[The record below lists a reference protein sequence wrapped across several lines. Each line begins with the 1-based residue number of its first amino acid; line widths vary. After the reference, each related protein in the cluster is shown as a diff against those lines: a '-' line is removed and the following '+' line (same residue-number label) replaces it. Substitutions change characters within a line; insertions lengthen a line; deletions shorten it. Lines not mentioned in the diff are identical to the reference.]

1 MLKQSAQNHRSGSW
15 ERGRRPGLWIAAI
28 LSWVWIGVLPL
39 AAQQAASPAV
49 TIPFT
54 PAVTPI
60 PNADGGMFEN
70 GTLTSE
76 TSAQLANHTVTYNN
90 QTYGPLRL
98 LHTYICL
105 NPVGIDFS
113 QCALTYPNPKP
124 LTRADLANIDQQ
136 LAKIE
141 PAGIKVLLRFTYN
154 FPTNTT
160 TGEDAPLPVLL
171 ADIAELKP
179 IIHKYA
185 KVIYA
190 MEVGF
195 VGYWGEEH
203 NSQNAW
209 NRTNNTI
216 PAMTKFLQAEADAFG
231 SDVLLLERD
240 PPVLMALEPPAG
252 PLFGIHDDHL
262 AGDATDADTW
272 QNKDYLLPTYD
283 YTYNQIFAF
292 GTARSEVTPF
302 TGTFPVT
309 PDTQFQNCSNLPD
322 YFSDI
327 HLNGLNVG
335 AGSGPAGFP
344 LIADCIPELFGKVGP
359 QISLVSVKTKT
370 QVKAGNTLRMRLK
383 FTNLGYSSLFVRHPV
398 YAVLTDTDGVPLSQF
413 APVRIAVDLTQI
425 APGKVSEATALLTIP
440 ESLGGQNAL
449 MALWM
454 PDPDSELSGNPHYN
468 YLLDNASVPNPAT
481 GLNVLFPLAITK

>member
-1 MLKQSAQNHRSGSW
+1 MSEHPGPLPRHESRRNPRKHHHRTIPTLLCLLFASVLTSHAQSV
-15 ERGRRPGLWIAAI
+15 EL
-28 LSWVWIGVLPL
+28 
-39 AAQQAASPAV
+39 PAV
-49 TIPFT
+49 TVTYT
-54 PAVTPI
+54 PAVSPI

-76 TSAQLANHTVTYNN
+76 TSASLAQHTATYNN
-90 QTYGPLRL
+90 QTFGPFRL

-105 NPVGIDFS
+105 NPVGMDYKE
-113 QCALTYPNPKP
+113 CALTYPDPKP
-124 LTRADLANIDQQ
+124 LTAADLANIDQQ

-141 PAGIKVLLRFTYN
+141 PAGIKIILRFTYN
-154 FPTNTT
+154 FPSNTT
-160 TGEDAPLPVLL
+160 SGQDAPLPVLL

-203 NSQNAW
+203 NSINVSPY
-209 NRTNNTI
+209 TNDSI
-216 PAMTKFLQAEADAFG
+216 PAMTTILQAEVDAFG
-231 SDVLLLERD
+231 SDVTLLERD
-240 PPVLMALEPPAG
+240 PPVLMALEPPSG
-252 PLFGIHDDHL
+252 PLFGTHDDRL

-272 QNKDYLLPTYD
+272 QNKNYLLPTYD

-302 TGTFPVT
+302 TGIFGLT
-309 PDTQFQNCSNLPD
+309 PYPTLQNCTDLPN

-327 HLNGLNVG
+327 HLNALNVG
-335 AGSGPAGFP
+335 VGSGPEVFP
-344 LIADCIPELFGKVGP
+344 QITGCIPEIFSKLGP
-359 QISLVSVKTKT
+359 QISLLSVKSKM
-370 QVKAGNTLRMRLK
+370 QVKAGNNLRMHLK

-398 YAVLTDTDGVPLSQF
+398 YAVLTDTNGNPLPQF
-413 APVRIAVDLTQI
+413 DPVRISIDLTQI
-425 APGKVSEATALLTIP
+425 APGKVGDATAQINIP
-440 ESLGGQNAL
+440 SSLETQNVF

-454 PDPDSELSGNPHYN
+454 PDPDPELAQDHRYN
-468 YLLDNASVPNPAT
+468 YLLNNASVPNPAT
-481 GLNVLFPLAITK
+481 GLNVLFPLTIR